1 MDFDAARE
9 RMVRDQLERR
19 QITNRRVLDVM
30 RKVPRHEFA
39 PPHLAEIAYADRPQS
54 IGEGQTISQPYMVA
68 LMTQTLDPQ
77 PDHRVLEVGL
87 GSGYQAAILAELAHH
102 VYTIERIES
111 LANQARATLERLG
124 YKNISVYVGDGTLGL
139 PEQAPFD
146 GIMVTAGAP
155 ELPGPLVEQLAEG
168 GRIVCPVGDR
178 LAQSLIA
185 GVKSGGR
192 LEQRSICSCVF
203 VPLIGQYGW
212 REP

>member
-19 QITNRRVLDVM
+19 QITNRRVLEAM
-30 RKVPRHEFA
+30 RKVPRHEFM
-39 PPHLAEIAYADRPQS
+39 PSHLAELAYTDRPLP

-68 LMTQTLDPQ
+68 LMTQALDPQ
-77 PDHRVLEVGL
+77 PDHRVLEIGL
-87 GSGYQAAILAELAHH
+87 GSGYQAAILAELAQH

-124 YKNISVYVGDGTLGL
+124 YKNISVYVGDGTCGL
-139 PEQAPFD
+139 PEEAPFD

-155 ELPGPLVEQLAEG
+155 ELPAPLVEQLADG

-178 LAQSLIA
+178 LAQFLVE
-185 GVKSGGR
+185 GVKSGGKLNEMR
-192 LEQRSICSCVF
+192 ICSCVF
-203 VPLIGQYGW
+203 VPLIGRYGW
-212 REP
+212 QEP